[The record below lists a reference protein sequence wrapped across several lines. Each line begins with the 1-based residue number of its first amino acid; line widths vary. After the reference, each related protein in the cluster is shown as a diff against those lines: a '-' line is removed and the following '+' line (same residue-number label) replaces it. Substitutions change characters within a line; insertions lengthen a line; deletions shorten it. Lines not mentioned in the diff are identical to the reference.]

1 MSKTI
6 TALRAHLLD
15 AGYSIG
21 DLNELDGTVITFEND
36 TVLGFVLLYP
46 DAAKLIDSWKV
57 DSAQVISKVKSAL
70 RQAGEKA
77 WNAYLVLLADSD
89 GDFGQNIAL
98 GNIEED
104 LVGTRKIARAGIEAP
119 DELRNALMPLLSL
132 QSAPRL
138 GAVDMPNEIKLR
150 TSALPPEF
158 VEGFLSG
165 ASVSV
170 LLQFLEGDI

>member
-6 TALRAHLLD
+6 TALRAHLFD

-21 DLNELDGTVITFEND
+21 DLNEPDGTVITFEND

-46 DAAKLIDSWKV
+46 DAAKLIDSWKT
-57 DSAQVISKVKSAL
+57 DSARVLGKVQSAL

-77 WNAYLVLLADSD
+77 WNAYLVLLADAG
-89 GDFGQNIAL
+89 GDYGQNIAL
-98 GNIEED
+98 GNIEEN

-132 QSAPRL
+132 QNAPRL
-138 GAVDMPNEIKLR
+138 EAVDMPTEIKLR
-150 TSALPPEF
+150 TSELPPKL
-158 VEGFLSG
+158 VEGFLSS
-165 ASVSV
+165 ASDSV
-170 LLQFLEGDI
+170 LLQFLESGQ

>member
-6 TALRAHLLD
+6 ITLRTLLSD

-21 DLNELDGTVITFEND
+21 DLNELDGTVVTFEND

-46 DAAKLIDSWKV
+46 DAAKLIESWKT
-57 DSAQVISKVKSAL
+57 DSARVLGKVQSAL

-77 WNAYLVLLADSD
+77 WNAYLVLLADS
-89 GDFGQNIAL
+89 GGNYGQNITL
-98 GNIEED
+98 GNIEEN

-132 QSAPRL
+132 QNAPRL
-138 GAVDMPNEIKLR
+138 EAVDMPTEIKLR
-150 TSALPPEF
+150 TSELPPKL
-158 VEGFLSG
+158 VKGFLSS
-165 ASVSV
+165 ASDFV
-170 LLQFLEGDI
+170 LLQYLKSGQ